1 MTKKIT
7 TPLTE
12 KVVRQLKIGNEV
24 LISGKIFTARDAAHK
39 YLFEHKNIPISLQDS
54 IIYHCGPIIVKKDGK
69 WIVKAAGP
77 TTSIRDEL
85 YEWKIISD
93 FGLRGI
99 IGKGGMG
106 EKTVN
111 ACKTFGC
118 CYFQTIGGAAQL
130 LASKVV
136 KVQNVYL
143 LEKLG
148 ATEAIWEFEI
158 RDFPAIVTIDT
169 NGNNMH
175 VDIKKRSE
183 EVCFNNIIKNNFL

>member
-99 IGKGGMG
+99 IGKGGMVR
-106 EKTVN
+106 KLLMP
-111 ACKTFGC
+111 AK
-118 CYFQTIGGAAQL
+118 L
-130 LASKVV
+130 LAVV
-136 KVQNVYL
+136 IFRQLAEQHSSWLVK
-143 LEKLG
+143 
-148 ATEAIWEFEI
+148 
-158 RDFPAIVTIDT
+158 
-169 NGNNMH
+169 
-175 VDIKKRSE
+175 
-183 EVCFNNIIKNNFL
+183 